1 MNPATAGLCRLGFNL
16 GDAIIDGARTVVP
29 RLGELV
35 IAAAMRAAERELVT
49 LAGGVHDRQ
58 LTAMLASHSNVSG
71 GRWVGEVLVEVP
83 QRGSIG
89 GTRSGRS
96 IRGVDDTRNT
106 GKSLYNSFA

>member
-1 MNPATAGLCRLGFNL
+1 MNPAAAGLCRLGFNL

-35 IAAAMRAAERELVT
+35 IAAAMRAAERELIT

-71 GRWVGEVLVEVP
+71 AVAGWECVGGGPATGIDGRDAVG
-83 QRGSIG
+83 
-89 GTRSGRS
+89 
-96 IRGVDDTRNT
+96 
-106 GKSLYNSFA
+106 SLD